1 MLVAHDVLDAIE
13 THLVVISEVG
23 VHEYLEQV
31 VDRQGWVLVFFDQVE
46 LVYRQQKLVSRG
58 DRRCWNNAVLYL
70 LAFRLLV

>member
-1 MLVAHDVLDAIE
+1 MLVAHDVLDAIK

-46 LVYRQQKLVSRG
+46 LVDRQQKLVSRG